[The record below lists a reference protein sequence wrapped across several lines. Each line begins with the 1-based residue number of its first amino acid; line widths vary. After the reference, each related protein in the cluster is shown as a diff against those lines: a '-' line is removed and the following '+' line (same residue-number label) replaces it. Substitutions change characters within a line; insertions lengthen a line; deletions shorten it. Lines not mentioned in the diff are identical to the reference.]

1 MDAAATRFSPVQGW
15 AFAGAVSFPALTLA
29 LGYLPT
35 RTLVAAATAIAGVG
49 VIVGAA
55 LAALGRGSPV
65 RQSAGAWA
73 VAYTAGVLVYLTG
86 IGLSWPQPDD
96 AVIVTPDG
104 SGGLN
109 DTQGVFLLLFSIG
122 VALLL
127 GAALDEIPRAAPGN
141 KLWSA
146 ASAAAAWTVAMVPLP
161 VLIVVGVYATS
172 LLGNTIPFGG
182 EVPAHLF
189 GLICSGAMA
198 GLVVSAI
205 GEGVMRGLRP

>member
-1 MDAAATRFSPVQGW
+1 MDAAATRFSPVLGW

-35 RTLVAAATAIAGVG
+35 RTLVAAATGIAGVG

-65 RQSAGAWA
+65 RRSAGAWA
-73 VAYTAGVLVYLTG
+73 VAYTAGVVVYLTG
-86 IGLSWPQPDD
+86 LGLSWPQPDD

-122 VALLL
+122 VTMLL
-127 GAALDEIPRAAPGN
+127 GAALGEIHRAAPG
-141 KLWSA
+141 KRLRAA
-146 ASAAAAWTVAMVPLP
+146 ASAAEASAVAMVPLP
-161 VLIVVGVYATS
+161 ALIVVGVYATS
-172 LLGNTIPFGG
+172 ILGNTIPFGG